1 MLVEDLLED
10 SCSYVA
16 AKHFGCSL
24 AQSSMVQG
32 IHEDKDDMVHHN
44 MVVAEGSNV
53 HDREEEVDNKV
64 HNVDS
69 ALALG
74 HGELREKDENRN
86 HDLKKHDYFLAEQS
100 EKAPLRPLP

>member
-24 AQSSMVQG
+24 AQSHMVQG

-74 HGELREKDENRN
+74 HGELRERMKIGTMT
-86 HDLKKHDYFLAEQS
+86 
-100 EKAPLRPLP
+100 

>member
-10 SCSYVA
+10 SCSYDVV

-32 IHEDKDDMVHHN
+32 IHEDKDDMVRHN
-44 MVVAEGSNV
+44 MVVAERSNV
-53 HDREEEVDNKV
+53 HDREQEEEVHNNV

-74 HGELREKDENRN
+74 HGK
-86 HDLKKHDYFLAEQS
+86 
-100 EKAPLRPLP
+100 